1 MKWRKVLIVIL
12 LGVFLYSSYEIFS
25 YLYVSHK
32 EKSTYDNI
40 REQYLEQLKYEQQL
54 QEEGNT
60 TVSDNLPKGTNTSG
74 KRNIMKRYMSL
85 LDVNSDLVGWVSVP
99 GTVIDYP
106 VVQADDNDFYL
117 RRDIHKQTA
126 SGGAI
131 FMDYRSDSNGQ
142 GRHTI
147 LYGHHMRNGTMFKEL
162 EKFKNAEFF
171 QENGYVRFDTLFAE
185 IEWEVF
191 SVYITDTT
199 FPYIQVSFSSDEEY
213 VDFLKRIQNKS
224 IYQKD
229 IELNAEDQILTLS
242 TCTYEYDDARFVVHA
257 RRIVN

>member
-1 MKWRKVLIVIL
+1 M
-12 LGVFLYSSYEIFS
+12 
-25 YLYVSHK
+25 
-32 EKSTYDNI
+32 
-40 REQYLEQLKYEQQL
+40 

-99 GTVIDYP
+99 GTIMIILLYRPTTMIFTSDGISISRLP
-106 VVQADDNDFYL
+106 A
-117 RRDIHKQTA
+117 
-126 SGGAI
+126 GAI
-131 FMDYRSDSNGQ
+131 FMDYRSDSKGQ

-162 EKFKNAEFF
+162 EKYKNAEFF
-171 QENGYVRFDTLFAE
+171 EQNGYVRFDTLFAE

-213 VDFLKRIQNKS
+213 VDFIKRIQNKS

>member
-1 MKWRKVLIVIL
+1 
-12 LGVFLYSSYEIFS
+12 
-25 YLYVSHK
+25 
-32 EKSTYDNI
+32 
-40 REQYLEQLKYEQQL
+40 
-54 QEEGNT
+54 
-60 TVSDNLPKGTNTSG
+60 
-74 KRNIMKRYMSL
+74 MKRYMSL

-117 RRDIHKQTA
+117 RRDIHKQAA

-131 FMDYRSDSNGQ
+131 FMDYRSDSKGQ

-171 QENGYVRFDTLFAE
+171 EQNGYVRFDTLFAE